1 MNRGDSL
8 QKWIVVGMLFALL
21 PLCSGCIDDN
31 MSDCNNFTVRYR
43 IELTTQSQAFS
54 GVMEVLDMHFYD
66 SNKALAY
73 YEHVEKEQMP
83 SDNIYKIML
92 PISNYHHFAI
102 ANIREESC
110 VKSSDI
116 GIDPDKHKLG
126 YHSTADTVPSHGSEL
141 YIGRAQ
147 FTIADKDEF
156 VEVVLTPCI
165 AMTRLHLDYETGVA
179 ASVDRIEGYI
189 NKTATGFYSK
199 DSIYEYERP
208 VVVQMNEAGE
218 DENGLSL
225 YQALSFPSQDEA
237 SVDASAGTR
246 SITEENALWN
256 TDVYVTM
263 GDKITRN
270 TIHLADPLPA
280 GECVDIYGLVRGDG
294 SIEIGHNLNATVA
307 VTIDWKPGGNI
318 DIEM

>member
-83 SDNIYKIML
+83 SDNIYKITL
-92 PISNYHHFAI
+92 PVSNYHHFAI

-208 VVVQMNEAGE
+208 VV
-218 DENGLSL
+218 
-225 YQALSFPSQDEA
+225 
-237 SVDASAGTR
+237 GTR